1 MAALVESDSSRMK
14 YVEALAAR
22 AEALA
27 AKIDAQLA
35 GRVQRAPALRD
46 ELAYEVKAADLLE
59 VCRTL
64 RDAPELRFEQLMDLA
79 GLDYLVFGRDEWQT
93 HTATRSGF
101 SRGRVARI
109 TGPTDSSEAGEGGQ
123 GEHNSEYDRPDT
135 LVGQVEARV
144 AARPRF
150 AVAYQLLSITHN
162 ARVRL
167 IGLCDMD
174 EAEDPVIDSVV
185 NVWSSA
191 NWFEREAFD
200 LYGIL
205 FRGHPDLR
213 RILTDYGFIG
223 HPFRKDFPLSGN
235 VEVRYDPEKKRV
247 VYEPVSIEPRVL
259 VPKVIREDHRYE
271 AALRDPNL
279 PR

>member
-1 MAALVESDSSRMK
+1 MK
-14 YVEALAAR
+14 NVEALAAK

-27 AKIDAQLA
+27 AKVNQRLA
-35 GRVQRAPALRD
+35 GRAHRDGAALKD
-46 ELAYEVKAADLLE
+46 ELVYEVNGPDLLT
-59 VCRTL
+59 VCKTL
-64 RDAPELRFEQLMDLA
+64 RDDPELKFEQLMDVA
-79 GLDYLVFGRDEWQT
+79 GLDYLVYGRDEWQT
-93 HTATRSGF
+93 HSATRSGF

-109 TGPTDSSEAGEGGQ
+109 TPPSDSSEAGEGGK
-123 GEHNSEYDRPDT
+123 GEHNTEYSDAENRT
-135 LVGQVEARV
+135 V
-144 AARPRF
+144 AKRPRF

-162 ARVRL
+162 ARLRL
-167 IGLCDMD
+167 IGLCEMD
-174 EAEDPVIDSVV
+174 EGDDPVIDSLVD
-185 NVWSSA
+185 VWASA

-247 VYEPVSIEPRVL
+247 IYQPVSIEPRVL

-271 AALRDPNL
+271 AALKDPNI

>member
-1 MAALVESDSSRMK
+1 MK
-14 YVEALAAR
+14 NVEAIAATV
-22 AEALA
+22 
-27 AKIDAQLA
+27 DARLA
-35 GRVQRAPALRD
+35 GRVTRVASLPD
-46 ELAYEVKAADLLE
+46 EIAYEVKAADLLA
-59 VCRTL
+59 VCKTL
-64 RDAPELRFEQLMDLA
+64 RDERDLRFEMLMDVA
-79 GLDYLVFGRDEWQT
+79 GVDYLVYGRDEWQT
-93 HTATRSGF
+93 HSATRSGF

-109 TGPTDSSEAGEGGQ
+109 TPPSDSSEAGEGGR
-123 GEHNSEYDRPDT
+123 GEHDTEYHFPEDDAVKR
-135 LVGQVEARV
+135 
-144 AARPRF
+144 RPRF

-162 ARVRL
+162 ARLRI
-167 IGLCDMD
+167 IGLCDLD
-174 EAEDPVIDSVV
+174 EAGDPTIDSVV
-185 NVWSSA
+185 DIWSSA

-247 VYEPVSIEPRVL
+247 IYQPVSIEPRVL

-271 AALRDPNL
+271 AALRDPNI